1 VTQHQDEVVAQH
13 QDEVVAQH
21 QDEVV
26 AQHQDEVVAQHQ
38 DEVVTQHQDE
48 VVTQHQDEVVTQHQD
63 EVVTQHQD
71 EVVAQH
77 QDEVVAQHQDEVVT
91 QAKQVVPQIDIT
103 AGLDIKTDSGIV
115 GDNITNYSRP
125 VLSGTTIVNS
135 KISLFVAGE
144 EYTATADSEG
154 KWSIPVSNEL
164 EDGEYNYYITAT
176 APDGRTGNYSDYFI
190 IDTKDPDISFT
201 LNGEL
206 RNDITNVTMP
216 LLTGL
221 TEAKS
226 TVSIIIGDSEYYT
239 TSNSVGE
246 WSIQTTRALQEGIN
260 NYTVT
265 VIDQAG
271 NNSITQGTVTLDT
284 TILPLTGIKFSHSA
298 DDRNSNTYTPT
309 IEGWGEPGAM
319 LTISIG
325 SRSRTLTI
333 PESRKWFFAVPPG
346 FIQKGR
352 TTQYISFKET
362 DPAGNSNQ
370 KNIKFNF
377 FTDKPDV
384 SADLSPDSDT
394 GIHGDKITNNLSPT
408 LTGKISSARLSPDM
422 IGRSKISLT
431 IDGVTYSNISVD
443 KNGNW
448 SFKLPVELSPG
459 YIYHYTVNASD
470 FVGNTNSYTSFIKT
484 SPLSG
489 SLDIDSITG
498 QNSIIETSNKLP
510 TLSGTA
516 TIGSELV
523 ININNT
529 SQKVSVDSS
538 TGAWTY
544 KVTESLGDGKHTF
557 TLVEKNKNGKINTF
571 NGYFIVDTRAPEL
584 TASISGI
591 KDGKIHDP
599 NVVFIGK
606 TEPRALVTISV
617 LGGTYQTKADNKG
630 DWSYPLNNKELSVNQ
645 TINYSV
651 IASNA
656 AGNRSKAS
664 GSFYIDTINLTVGID
679 DQNSSKD
686 KDVVTNNNKPIFS
699 GVTENDSNVSL
710 KINNDM
716 YSTKADQ
723 YGHWS
728 IELQKELP
736 DDTYTYTV
744 TVNKGD
750 KMNYISDKITI
761 DTVALP
767 THINP
772 VNDFDSHIH
781 HDSYYTN
788 TNQPTLT
795 GISEPHAKIIL
806 NINNNTSETMA
817 DENGNWELKTVSLK
831 EGNTENNYSIKI
843 IDRAGNISEEVT
855 GQIIFDN
862 TPPELNNVSIHHQDS
877 DNQLVTLSGKTK
889 SNSMIVLSCDD
900 NNDYST
906 RANNEGEWMLKTYN
920 RKDESYNIKVIDQAG
935 NESEW
940 VIKTPASDTTTIVP
954 EKVEI
959 IDTHNIQNDSMNII
973 AAEIPPSEN
982 GVHSQYSADVG
993 IEHHNELSL

>member
-1 VTQHQDEVVAQH
+1 MKSVSVTNFDYENTRVAKLKVSGFDIIITDSHGEKTRIIDGLPGILTGELKLQNENGKDIDSTEIINSIDASRLGLDVSVLGSLLNGNDVIPPQEKIDEKTPHNETNEDATHKALEALSAENKELKEKLSKSHQQPKNEENIKIQVEIAEQKINEDTAAFQESNSPTLSVDNRPKKKILLLDDSGSSSSSLPPIKIYIHQDEIVA
-13 QDEVVAQH
+13 
-21 QDEVV
+21 
-26 AQHQDEVVAQHQ
+26 
-38 DEVVTQHQDE
+38 
-48 VVTQHQDEVVTQHQD
+48 QHQDEVVTQHQD

-645 TINYSV
+645 
-651 IASNA
+651 
-656 AGNRSKAS
+656 
-664 GSFYIDTINLTVGID
+664 
-679 DQNSSKD
+679 
-686 KDVVTNNNKPIFS
+686 
-699 GVTENDSNVSL
+699 
-710 KINNDM
+710 
-716 YSTKADQ
+716 
-723 YGHWS
+723 
-728 IELQKELP
+728 
-736 DDTYTYTV
+736 
-744 TVNKGD
+744 
-750 KMNYISDKITI
+750 
-761 DTVALP
+761 
-767 THINP
+767 
-772 VNDFDSHIH
+772 
-781 HDSYYTN
+781 
-788 TNQPTLT
+788 
-795 GISEPHAKIIL
+795 
-806 NINNNTSETMA
+806 
-817 DENGNWELKTVSLK
+817 
-831 EGNTENNYSIKI
+831 
-843 IDRAGNISEEVT
+843 
-855 GQIIFDN
+855 
-862 TPPELNNVSIHHQDS
+862 
-877 DNQLVTLSGKTK
+877 
-889 SNSMIVLSCDD
+889 
-900 NNDYST
+900 
-906 RANNEGEWMLKTYN
+906 
-920 RKDESYNIKVIDQAG
+920 
-935 NESEW
+935 
-940 VIKTPASDTTTIVP
+940 
-954 EKVEI
+954 
-959 IDTHNIQNDSMNII
+959 
-973 AAEIPPSEN
+973 
-982 GVHSQYSADVG
+982 
-993 IEHHNELSL
+993 

>member
-1 VTQHQDEVVAQH
+1 MKSVSVTNFDYENTRVAKLKVSGFDIIITDSHGEKTRIIDGLPGILTGELKLQNENGKDIDSTEIINSIDASRLGLDVSVLGSLLNGNDVIPPQEKIDEKTPHNETNEDATHKALEALSAENKELKEKLSKSHQQPKNEENIKIQVEIAEQKINEDTAAFQESNSPTLSVDNRPKKKILLLDDSGSSSSSLPPIKIYIHQDEIVAQHQDEVVTQHQDEVVAQH
-13 QDEVVAQH
+13 QDEVV
-21 QDEVV
+21 
-26 AQHQDEVVAQHQ
+26 
-38 DEVVTQHQDE
+38 T
-48 VVTQHQDEVVTQHQD
+48 
-63 EVVTQHQD
+63 
-71 EVVAQH
+71 QH

-686 KDVVTNNNKPIFS
+686 
-699 GVTENDSNVSL
+699 
-710 KINNDM
+710 
-716 YSTKADQ
+716 
-723 YGHWS
+723 
-728 IELQKELP
+728 
-736 DDTYTYTV
+736 
-744 TVNKGD
+744 
-750 KMNYISDKITI
+750 
-761 DTVALP
+761 
-767 THINP
+767 
-772 VNDFDSHIH
+772 
-781 HDSYYTN
+781 
-788 TNQPTLT
+788 
-795 GISEPHAKIIL
+795 
-806 NINNNTSETMA
+806 
-817 DENGNWELKTVSLK
+817 
-831 EGNTENNYSIKI
+831 
-843 IDRAGNISEEVT
+843 
-855 GQIIFDN
+855 
-862 TPPELNNVSIHHQDS
+862 
-877 DNQLVTLSGKTK
+877 
-889 SNSMIVLSCDD
+889 
-900 NNDYST
+900 
-906 RANNEGEWMLKTYN
+906 
-920 RKDESYNIKVIDQAG
+920 
-935 NESEW
+935 
-940 VIKTPASDTTTIVP
+940 
-954 EKVEI
+954 
-959 IDTHNIQNDSMNII
+959 
-973 AAEIPPSEN
+973 
-982 GVHSQYSADVG
+982 
-993 IEHHNELSL
+993 

>member
-1 VTQHQDEVVAQH
+1 MKSVSVTNFDYENTRVAKLKVSGFDIIITDSHGEKTRIIDGLPGILTGELKLQNENGKDIDSTEIINSIDASRLGLDVSVLGSLLNGNDVIPPQEKIDEKTPHNETNEDATHKALEALSAENKELKEKLSKSHQQPKNEENIKIQVEIAEQKINEDTAAFQESNSPTLSVDNRPKKKILLLDDSGSSSSSLPPIKIYIHQDEIVAQH
-13 QDEVVAQH
+13 QDEVVT
-21 QDEVV
+21 
-26 AQHQDEVVAQHQ
+26 QHQDEVVAQHQ

-48 VVTQHQDEVVTQHQD
+48 VVTQHQDEVVAQHQD
-63 EVVTQHQD
+63 EVVT
-71 EVVAQH
+71 QH

-656 AGNRSKAS
+656 AGN
-664 GSFYIDTINLTVGID
+664 
-679 DQNSSKD
+679 
-686 KDVVTNNNKPIFS
+686 
-699 GVTENDSNVSL
+699 
-710 KINNDM
+710 
-716 YSTKADQ
+716 
-723 YGHWS
+723 
-728 IELQKELP
+728 
-736 DDTYTYTV
+736 
-744 TVNKGD
+744 
-750 KMNYISDKITI
+750 
-761 DTVALP
+761 
-767 THINP
+767 
-772 VNDFDSHIH
+772 
-781 HDSYYTN
+781 
-788 TNQPTLT
+788 
-795 GISEPHAKIIL
+795 
-806 NINNNTSETMA
+806 
-817 DENGNWELKTVSLK
+817 
-831 EGNTENNYSIKI
+831 
-843 IDRAGNISEEVT
+843 
-855 GQIIFDN
+855 
-862 TPPELNNVSIHHQDS
+862 
-877 DNQLVTLSGKTK
+877 
-889 SNSMIVLSCDD
+889 
-900 NNDYST
+900 
-906 RANNEGEWMLKTYN
+906 
-920 RKDESYNIKVIDQAG
+920 
-935 NESEW
+935 
-940 VIKTPASDTTTIVP
+940 
-954 EKVEI
+954 
-959 IDTHNIQNDSMNII
+959 
-973 AAEIPPSEN
+973 
-982 GVHSQYSADVG
+982 
-993 IEHHNELSL
+993 

>member
-1 VTQHQDEVVAQH
+1 MKSVSVTNFDYENTRVAKLKVSGFDIIITDSHGEKTRIIDGLPGILTGELKLQNENGKDIDSTEIINSIDASRLGLDVSVLGSLLNGNDVIPPQEKIDEKTPHNETNEDATHKALEALSAENKELKEKLSKSHQQPKNEENIKIQVEIAEQKINEDTAAFQESNSPTLSVDNRPKKKILLLDDSGSSSSSLPPIKIYIHQDEI
-13 QDEVVAQH
+13 VAQH

-699 GVTENDSNVSL
+699 GVTENDSNV
-710 KINNDM
+710 
-716 YSTKADQ
+716 
-723 YGHWS
+723 
-728 IELQKELP
+728 
-736 DDTYTYTV
+736 
-744 TVNKGD
+744 
-750 KMNYISDKITI
+750 
-761 DTVALP
+761 
-767 THINP
+767 
-772 VNDFDSHIH
+772 
-781 HDSYYTN
+781 
-788 TNQPTLT
+788 
-795 GISEPHAKIIL
+795 
-806 NINNNTSETMA
+806 
-817 DENGNWELKTVSLK
+817 
-831 EGNTENNYSIKI
+831 
-843 IDRAGNISEEVT
+843 
-855 GQIIFDN
+855 
-862 TPPELNNVSIHHQDS
+862 
-877 DNQLVTLSGKTK
+877 
-889 SNSMIVLSCDD
+889 
-900 NNDYST
+900 
-906 RANNEGEWMLKTYN
+906 
-920 RKDESYNIKVIDQAG
+920 
-935 NESEW
+935 
-940 VIKTPASDTTTIVP
+940 
-954 EKVEI
+954 
-959 IDTHNIQNDSMNII
+959 
-973 AAEIPPSEN
+973 
-982 GVHSQYSADVG
+982 
-993 IEHHNELSL
+993 

>member
-1 VTQHQDEVVAQH
+1 MKSVSVTNFDYENTRVAKLKVSGFDIIITDSHGEKTRIIDGLPGILTGELKLQNENGKDIDSTEIINSIDASRLGLDVSVLGSLLNGNDVIPPQEKIDEKTPHNETNEDATHKALEALSAENKELKEKLSKSHQQPKNEENIKIQVEIAEQKINEDTAAFQESNSPTLSVDNRPKKKILLLDDSGSSSSSLPPIKIYIHQDEIVA
-13 QDEVVAQH
+13 
-21 QDEVV
+21 
-26 AQHQDEVVAQHQ
+26 
-38 DEVVTQHQDE
+38 
-48 VVTQHQDEVVTQHQD
+48 QHQD

-728 IELQKELP
+728 IELQKEL
-736 DDTYTYTV
+736 
-744 TVNKGD
+744 
-750 KMNYISDKITI
+750 
-761 DTVALP
+761 
-767 THINP
+767 
-772 VNDFDSHIH
+772 
-781 HDSYYTN
+781 
-788 TNQPTLT
+788 
-795 GISEPHAKIIL
+795 
-806 NINNNTSETMA
+806 
-817 DENGNWELKTVSLK
+817 
-831 EGNTENNYSIKI
+831 
-843 IDRAGNISEEVT
+843 
-855 GQIIFDN
+855 
-862 TPPELNNVSIHHQDS
+862 
-877 DNQLVTLSGKTK
+877 
-889 SNSMIVLSCDD
+889 
-900 NNDYST
+900 
-906 RANNEGEWMLKTYN
+906 
-920 RKDESYNIKVIDQAG
+920 
-935 NESEW
+935 
-940 VIKTPASDTTTIVP
+940 
-954 EKVEI
+954 
-959 IDTHNIQNDSMNII
+959 
-973 AAEIPPSEN
+973 
-982 GVHSQYSADVG
+982 
-993 IEHHNELSL
+993 

>member
-1 VTQHQDEVVAQH
+1 MKSVSVTNFDYENTRVAKLKVSGFDIIITDSHGEKTRIIDGLPGILTGELKLQNENGKDIDSTEIINSIDASRLGLDVSVLGSLLNGNDVIPPQEKIDEKTPHNETNEDATHKALEALSAENKELKEKLSKSHQQPKNEENIKIQVEIAEQKINEDTAAFQESNSPTLSVDNRPKKKILLLDDSGSSSSSLPPIKIYIHQDEI
-13 QDEVVAQH
+13 
-21 QDEVV
+21 
-26 AQHQDEVVAQHQ
+26 
-38 DEVVTQHQDE
+38 
-48 VVTQHQDEVVTQHQD
+48 
-63 EVVTQHQD
+63 
-71 EVVAQH
+71 VAQH

-664 GSFYIDTINLTVGID
+664 GSFYI
-679 DQNSSKD
+679 
-686 KDVVTNNNKPIFS
+686 
-699 GVTENDSNVSL
+699 
-710 KINNDM
+710 
-716 YSTKADQ
+716 
-723 YGHWS
+723 
-728 IELQKELP
+728 
-736 DDTYTYTV
+736 
-744 TVNKGD
+744 
-750 KMNYISDKITI
+750 
-761 DTVALP
+761 
-767 THINP
+767 
-772 VNDFDSHIH
+772 
-781 HDSYYTN
+781 
-788 TNQPTLT
+788 
-795 GISEPHAKIIL
+795 
-806 NINNNTSETMA
+806 
-817 DENGNWELKTVSLK
+817 
-831 EGNTENNYSIKI
+831 
-843 IDRAGNISEEVT
+843 
-855 GQIIFDN
+855 
-862 TPPELNNVSIHHQDS
+862 
-877 DNQLVTLSGKTK
+877 
-889 SNSMIVLSCDD
+889 
-900 NNDYST
+900 
-906 RANNEGEWMLKTYN
+906 
-920 RKDESYNIKVIDQAG
+920 
-935 NESEW
+935 
-940 VIKTPASDTTTIVP
+940 
-954 EKVEI
+954 
-959 IDTHNIQNDSMNII
+959 
-973 AAEIPPSEN
+973 
-982 GVHSQYSADVG
+982 
-993 IEHHNELSL
+993 

>member
-1 VTQHQDEVVAQH
+1 MKSVSVTNFDYENTRVAKLKVSGFDIIITDSHGEKTRIIDGLPGILTGELKLQNENGKDIDSTEIINSIDASRLGLDVSVLGSLLNGNDVIPPQEKIDEKTPHNETNEDATHKALEALSAENKELKEKLSKSHQQPKNEENIKIQVEIAEQKINEDTAAFQESNSPTLSVDNRPKKKILLLDDSGSSSSSLPPIKIYIHQDEIVA
-13 QDEVVAQH
+13 
-21 QDEVV
+21 
-26 AQHQDEVVAQHQ
+26 
-38 DEVVTQHQDE
+38 
-48 VVTQHQDEVVTQHQD
+48 QHQDEVVTQHQD

-645 TINYSV
+645 TIN
-651 IASNA
+651 
-656 AGNRSKAS
+656 
-664 GSFYIDTINLTVGID
+664 
-679 DQNSSKD
+679 
-686 KDVVTNNNKPIFS
+686 
-699 GVTENDSNVSL
+699 
-710 KINNDM
+710 
-716 YSTKADQ
+716 
-723 YGHWS
+723 
-728 IELQKELP
+728 
-736 DDTYTYTV
+736 
-744 TVNKGD
+744 
-750 KMNYISDKITI
+750 
-761 DTVALP
+761 
-767 THINP
+767 
-772 VNDFDSHIH
+772 
-781 HDSYYTN
+781 
-788 TNQPTLT
+788 
-795 GISEPHAKIIL
+795 
-806 NINNNTSETMA
+806 
-817 DENGNWELKTVSLK
+817 
-831 EGNTENNYSIKI
+831 
-843 IDRAGNISEEVT
+843 
-855 GQIIFDN
+855 
-862 TPPELNNVSIHHQDS
+862 
-877 DNQLVTLSGKTK
+877 
-889 SNSMIVLSCDD
+889 
-900 NNDYST
+900 
-906 RANNEGEWMLKTYN
+906 
-920 RKDESYNIKVIDQAG
+920 
-935 NESEW
+935 
-940 VIKTPASDTTTIVP
+940 
-954 EKVEI
+954 
-959 IDTHNIQNDSMNII
+959 
-973 AAEIPPSEN
+973 
-982 GVHSQYSADVG
+982 
-993 IEHHNELSL
+993 

>member
-1 VTQHQDEVVAQH
+1 MKSVSVTNFDYENTRVAKLKVSGFDIIITDSHGEKTRIIDGLPGILTGELKLQNENGKDIDSTEIINSIDASRLGLDVSVLGSLLNGNDVIPPQEKIDEKTPHNETNEDATHKALEALSAENKELKEKLSKSHQQPKNEENIKIQVEIAEQKINEDTAAFQESNSPTLSVDNRPKKKILLLDDSGSSSSSLPPIKIYIHQDEIVAQHQDEVVTQHQDEVVAQH
-13 QDEVVAQH
+13 QDEVVA
-21 QDEVV
+21 
-26 AQHQDEVVAQHQ
+26 
-38 DEVVTQHQDE
+38 
-48 VVTQHQDEVVTQHQD
+48 QHQD

-710 KINNDM
+710 K
-716 YSTKADQ
+716 
-723 YGHWS
+723 
-728 IELQKELP
+728 
-736 DDTYTYTV
+736 
-744 TVNKGD
+744 
-750 KMNYISDKITI
+750 
-761 DTVALP
+761 
-767 THINP
+767 
-772 VNDFDSHIH
+772 
-781 HDSYYTN
+781 
-788 TNQPTLT
+788 
-795 GISEPHAKIIL
+795 
-806 NINNNTSETMA
+806 
-817 DENGNWELKTVSLK
+817 
-831 EGNTENNYSIKI
+831 
-843 IDRAGNISEEVT
+843 
-855 GQIIFDN
+855 
-862 TPPELNNVSIHHQDS
+862 
-877 DNQLVTLSGKTK
+877 
-889 SNSMIVLSCDD
+889 
-900 NNDYST
+900 
-906 RANNEGEWMLKTYN
+906 
-920 RKDESYNIKVIDQAG
+920 
-935 NESEW
+935 
-940 VIKTPASDTTTIVP
+940 
-954 EKVEI
+954 
-959 IDTHNIQNDSMNII
+959 
-973 AAEIPPSEN
+973 
-982 GVHSQYSADVG
+982 
-993 IEHHNELSL
+993 

>member
-1 VTQHQDEVVAQH
+1 MKSVSVTNFDYENTRVAKLKVSGFDIIITDSHGEKTRIIDGLPGILTGELKLQNENGKDIDSTEIINSIDASRLGLDVSVLGSLLNGNDVIPPQEKIDEKTPHNETNEDATHKALEALSAENKELKEKLSKSHQQPKNEENIKIQVEIAEQKINEDTAAFQESNSPTLSVDNRPKKKILLLDDSGSSSSSLPPIKIYIHQDEIVA
-13 QDEVVAQH
+13 
-21 QDEVV
+21 
-26 AQHQDEVVAQHQ
+26 
-38 DEVVTQHQDE
+38 
-48 VVTQHQDEVVTQHQD
+48 QHQDEVVTQHQD

-394 GIHGDKITNNLSPT
+394 
-408 LTGKISSARLSPDM
+408 
-422 IGRSKISLT
+422 
-431 IDGVTYSNISVD
+431 
-443 KNGNW
+443 
-448 SFKLPVELSPG
+448 
-459 YIYHYTVNASD
+459 
-470 FVGNTNSYTSFIKT
+470 
-484 SPLSG
+484 
-489 SLDIDSITG
+489 
-498 QNSIIETSNKLP
+498 
-510 TLSGTA
+510 
-516 TIGSELV
+516 
-523 ININNT
+523 
-529 SQKVSVDSS
+529 
-538 TGAWTY
+538 
-544 KVTESLGDGKHTF
+544 
-557 TLVEKNKNGKINTF
+557 
-571 NGYFIVDTRAPEL
+571 
-584 TASISGI
+584 
-591 KDGKIHDP
+591 
-599 NVVFIGK
+599 
-606 TEPRALVTISV
+606 
-617 LGGTYQTKADNKG
+617 
-630 DWSYPLNNKELSVNQ
+630 
-645 TINYSV
+645 
-651 IASNA
+651 
-656 AGNRSKAS
+656 
-664 GSFYIDTINLTVGID
+664 
-679 DQNSSKD
+679 
-686 KDVVTNNNKPIFS
+686 
-699 GVTENDSNVSL
+699 
-710 KINNDM
+710 
-716 YSTKADQ
+716 
-723 YGHWS
+723 
-728 IELQKELP
+728 
-736 DDTYTYTV
+736 
-744 TVNKGD
+744 
-750 KMNYISDKITI
+750 
-761 DTVALP
+761 
-767 THINP
+767 
-772 VNDFDSHIH
+772 
-781 HDSYYTN
+781 
-788 TNQPTLT
+788 
-795 GISEPHAKIIL
+795 
-806 NINNNTSETMA
+806 
-817 DENGNWELKTVSLK
+817 
-831 EGNTENNYSIKI
+831 
-843 IDRAGNISEEVT
+843 
-855 GQIIFDN
+855 
-862 TPPELNNVSIHHQDS
+862 
-877 DNQLVTLSGKTK
+877 
-889 SNSMIVLSCDD
+889 
-900 NNDYST
+900 
-906 RANNEGEWMLKTYN
+906 
-920 RKDESYNIKVIDQAG
+920 
-935 NESEW
+935 
-940 VIKTPASDTTTIVP
+940 
-954 EKVEI
+954 
-959 IDTHNIQNDSMNII
+959 
-973 AAEIPPSEN
+973 
-982 GVHSQYSADVG
+982 
-993 IEHHNELSL
+993 

>member
-1 VTQHQDEVVAQH
+1 MKSVSVTNFDYENTRVAKLKVSGFDIIITDSHGEKTRIIDGLPGILTGELKLQNENGKDIDSTEIINSIDASRLGLDVSVLGSLLNGNDVIPPQEKIDEKTPHNETNEDATHKALEALSAENKELKEKLSKSHQQPKNEENIKIQVEIAEQKINEDTAAFQESNSPTLSVDNRPKKKILLLDDSGSSSSSLPPIKIYIHQDEI
-13 QDEVVAQH
+13 
-21 QDEVV
+21 
-26 AQHQDEVVAQHQ
+26 VAQHQ
-38 DEVVTQHQDE
+38 DEVVT
-48 VVTQHQDEVVTQHQD
+48 
-63 EVVTQHQD
+63 
-71 EVVAQH
+71 QH

-408 LTGKISSARLSPDM
+408 LTGKISSARLS
-422 IGRSKISLT
+422 
-431 IDGVTYSNISVD
+431 
-443 KNGNW
+443 
-448 SFKLPVELSPG
+448 
-459 YIYHYTVNASD
+459 
-470 FVGNTNSYTSFIKT
+470 
-484 SPLSG
+484 
-489 SLDIDSITG
+489 
-498 QNSIIETSNKLP
+498 
-510 TLSGTA
+510 
-516 TIGSELV
+516 
-523 ININNT
+523 
-529 SQKVSVDSS
+529 
-538 TGAWTY
+538 
-544 KVTESLGDGKHTF
+544 
-557 TLVEKNKNGKINTF
+557 
-571 NGYFIVDTRAPEL
+571 
-584 TASISGI
+584 
-591 KDGKIHDP
+591 
-599 NVVFIGK
+599 
-606 TEPRALVTISV
+606 
-617 LGGTYQTKADNKG
+617 
-630 DWSYPLNNKELSVNQ
+630 
-645 TINYSV
+645 
-651 IASNA
+651 
-656 AGNRSKAS
+656 
-664 GSFYIDTINLTVGID
+664 
-679 DQNSSKD
+679 
-686 KDVVTNNNKPIFS
+686 
-699 GVTENDSNVSL
+699 
-710 KINNDM
+710 
-716 YSTKADQ
+716 
-723 YGHWS
+723 
-728 IELQKELP
+728 
-736 DDTYTYTV
+736 
-744 TVNKGD
+744 
-750 KMNYISDKITI
+750 
-761 DTVALP
+761 
-767 THINP
+767 
-772 VNDFDSHIH
+772 
-781 HDSYYTN
+781 
-788 TNQPTLT
+788 
-795 GISEPHAKIIL
+795 
-806 NINNNTSETMA
+806 
-817 DENGNWELKTVSLK
+817 
-831 EGNTENNYSIKI
+831 
-843 IDRAGNISEEVT
+843 
-855 GQIIFDN
+855 
-862 TPPELNNVSIHHQDS
+862 
-877 DNQLVTLSGKTK
+877 
-889 SNSMIVLSCDD
+889 
-900 NNDYST
+900 
-906 RANNEGEWMLKTYN
+906 
-920 RKDESYNIKVIDQAG
+920 
-935 NESEW
+935 
-940 VIKTPASDTTTIVP
+940 
-954 EKVEI
+954 
-959 IDTHNIQNDSMNII
+959 
-973 AAEIPPSEN
+973 
-982 GVHSQYSADVG
+982 
-993 IEHHNELSL
+993 

>member
-1 VTQHQDEVVAQH
+1 MKSVSVTNFDYENTRVAKLKVSGFDIIITDSHGEKTRIIDGLPGILTGELKLQNENGKDIDSTEIINSIDASRLGLDVSVLGSLLNGNDVIPPQEKIDEKTPHNETNEDATHKALEALSAENKELKEKLSKSHQQPKNEENIKIQVEIAEQKINEDTAAFQESNSPTLSVDNRPKKKILLLDDSGSSSSSLPPIKIYIHQDEIVA
-13 QDEVVAQH
+13 
-21 QDEVV
+21 
-26 AQHQDEVVAQHQ
+26 
-38 DEVVTQHQDE
+38 
-48 VVTQHQDEVVTQHQD
+48 
-63 EVVTQHQD
+63 QHQD

-679 DQNSSKD
+679 DQNSS
-686 KDVVTNNNKPIFS
+686 
-699 GVTENDSNVSL
+699 
-710 KINNDM
+710 
-716 YSTKADQ
+716 
-723 YGHWS
+723 
-728 IELQKELP
+728 
-736 DDTYTYTV
+736 
-744 TVNKGD
+744 
-750 KMNYISDKITI
+750 
-761 DTVALP
+761 
-767 THINP
+767 
-772 VNDFDSHIH
+772 
-781 HDSYYTN
+781 
-788 TNQPTLT
+788 
-795 GISEPHAKIIL
+795 
-806 NINNNTSETMA
+806 
-817 DENGNWELKTVSLK
+817 
-831 EGNTENNYSIKI
+831 
-843 IDRAGNISEEVT
+843 
-855 GQIIFDN
+855 
-862 TPPELNNVSIHHQDS
+862 
-877 DNQLVTLSGKTK
+877 
-889 SNSMIVLSCDD
+889 
-900 NNDYST
+900 
-906 RANNEGEWMLKTYN
+906 
-920 RKDESYNIKVIDQAG
+920 
-935 NESEW
+935 
-940 VIKTPASDTTTIVP
+940 
-954 EKVEI
+954 
-959 IDTHNIQNDSMNII
+959 
-973 AAEIPPSEN
+973 
-982 GVHSQYSADVG
+982 
-993 IEHHNELSL
+993 

>member
-1 VTQHQDEVVAQH
+1 MKSVSVTNFDYENTRVAKLKVSGFDIIITDSHGEKTRIIDGLPGILTGELKLQNENGKDIDSTEIINSIDASRLGLDVSVLGSLLNGNDVIPPQEKIDEKTPHNETNEDATHKALEALSAENKELKEKLSKSHQQPKNEENIKIQVEIAEQKINEDTAAFQESNSPTLSVDNRPKKKILLLDDSGSSSSSLPPIKIYIHQDEIVAQHQDEVVTQHQDEVVAQH

-26 AQHQDEVVAQHQ
+26 AQHQDEVVA
-38 DEVVTQHQDE
+38 
-48 VVTQHQDEVVTQHQD
+48 
-63 EVVTQHQD
+63 
-71 EVVAQH
+71 
-77 QDEVVAQHQDEVVT
+77 

-630 DWSYPLNNKELSVNQ
+630 DWSY
-645 TINYSV
+645 
-651 IASNA
+651 
-656 AGNRSKAS
+656 
-664 GSFYIDTINLTVGID
+664 
-679 DQNSSKD
+679 
-686 KDVVTNNNKPIFS
+686 
-699 GVTENDSNVSL
+699 
-710 KINNDM
+710 
-716 YSTKADQ
+716 
-723 YGHWS
+723 
-728 IELQKELP
+728 
-736 DDTYTYTV
+736 
-744 TVNKGD
+744 
-750 KMNYISDKITI
+750 
-761 DTVALP
+761 
-767 THINP
+767 
-772 VNDFDSHIH
+772 
-781 HDSYYTN
+781 
-788 TNQPTLT
+788 
-795 GISEPHAKIIL
+795 
-806 NINNNTSETMA
+806 
-817 DENGNWELKTVSLK
+817 
-831 EGNTENNYSIKI
+831 
-843 IDRAGNISEEVT
+843 
-855 GQIIFDN
+855 
-862 TPPELNNVSIHHQDS
+862 
-877 DNQLVTLSGKTK
+877 
-889 SNSMIVLSCDD
+889 
-900 NNDYST
+900 
-906 RANNEGEWMLKTYN
+906 
-920 RKDESYNIKVIDQAG
+920 
-935 NESEW
+935 
-940 VIKTPASDTTTIVP
+940 
-954 EKVEI
+954 
-959 IDTHNIQNDSMNII
+959 
-973 AAEIPPSEN
+973 
-982 GVHSQYSADVG
+982 
-993 IEHHNELSL
+993 

>member
-1 VTQHQDEVVAQH
+1 MKSVSVTNFDYENTRVAKLKVSGFDIIITDSHGEKTRIIDGLPGILTGELKLQNENGKDIDSTEIINSIDASRLGLDVSVLGSLLNGNDVIPPQEKIDEKTPHNETNEDATHKALEALSAENKELKEKLSKSHQQPKNEENIKIQVEIAEQKINEDTAAFQESNSPTLSVDNRPKKKILLLDDSGSSSSSLPPIKIYIHQDEIVA
-13 QDEVVAQH
+13 
-21 QDEVV
+21 
-26 AQHQDEVVAQHQ
+26 
-38 DEVVTQHQDE
+38 
-48 VVTQHQDEVVTQHQD
+48 QHQDEVVTQHQD

-516 TIGSELV
+516 T
-523 ININNT
+523 
-529 SQKVSVDSS
+529 
-538 TGAWTY
+538 
-544 KVTESLGDGKHTF
+544 
-557 TLVEKNKNGKINTF
+557 
-571 NGYFIVDTRAPEL
+571 
-584 TASISGI
+584 
-591 KDGKIHDP
+591 
-599 NVVFIGK
+599 
-606 TEPRALVTISV
+606 
-617 LGGTYQTKADNKG
+617 
-630 DWSYPLNNKELSVNQ
+630 
-645 TINYSV
+645 
-651 IASNA
+651 
-656 AGNRSKAS
+656 
-664 GSFYIDTINLTVGID
+664 
-679 DQNSSKD
+679 
-686 KDVVTNNNKPIFS
+686 
-699 GVTENDSNVSL
+699 
-710 KINNDM
+710 
-716 YSTKADQ
+716 
-723 YGHWS
+723 
-728 IELQKELP
+728 
-736 DDTYTYTV
+736 
-744 TVNKGD
+744 
-750 KMNYISDKITI
+750 
-761 DTVALP
+761 
-767 THINP
+767 
-772 VNDFDSHIH
+772 
-781 HDSYYTN
+781 
-788 TNQPTLT
+788 
-795 GISEPHAKIIL
+795 
-806 NINNNTSETMA
+806 
-817 DENGNWELKTVSLK
+817 
-831 EGNTENNYSIKI
+831 
-843 IDRAGNISEEVT
+843 
-855 GQIIFDN
+855 
-862 TPPELNNVSIHHQDS
+862 
-877 DNQLVTLSGKTK
+877 
-889 SNSMIVLSCDD
+889 
-900 NNDYST
+900 
-906 RANNEGEWMLKTYN
+906 
-920 RKDESYNIKVIDQAG
+920 
-935 NESEW
+935 
-940 VIKTPASDTTTIVP
+940 
-954 EKVEI
+954 
-959 IDTHNIQNDSMNII
+959 
-973 AAEIPPSEN
+973 
-982 GVHSQYSADVG
+982 
-993 IEHHNELSL
+993 

>member
-1 VTQHQDEVVAQH
+1 MKSVSVTNFDYENTRVAKLKVSGFDIIITDSHGEKTRIIDGLPGILTGELKLQNENGKDIDSTEIINSIDASRLGLDVSVLGSLLNGNDVIPPQEKIDEKTPHNETNEDATHKALEALSAENKELKEKLSKSHQQPKNEENIKIQVEIAEQKINEDTAAFQESNSPTLSVDNRPKKKILLLDDSGSSSSSLPPIKIYIHQDEIVAQHQDEVVTQHQDEVVAQH

-630 DWSYPLNNKELSVNQ
+630 DWSYPLNNKELSV
-645 TINYSV
+645 
-651 IASNA
+651 
-656 AGNRSKAS
+656 
-664 GSFYIDTINLTVGID
+664 
-679 DQNSSKD
+679 
-686 KDVVTNNNKPIFS
+686 
-699 GVTENDSNVSL
+699 
-710 KINNDM
+710 
-716 YSTKADQ
+716 
-723 YGHWS
+723 
-728 IELQKELP
+728 
-736 DDTYTYTV
+736 
-744 TVNKGD
+744 
-750 KMNYISDKITI
+750 
-761 DTVALP
+761 
-767 THINP
+767 
-772 VNDFDSHIH
+772 
-781 HDSYYTN
+781 
-788 TNQPTLT
+788 
-795 GISEPHAKIIL
+795 
-806 NINNNTSETMA
+806 
-817 DENGNWELKTVSLK
+817 
-831 EGNTENNYSIKI
+831 
-843 IDRAGNISEEVT
+843 
-855 GQIIFDN
+855 
-862 TPPELNNVSIHHQDS
+862 
-877 DNQLVTLSGKTK
+877 
-889 SNSMIVLSCDD
+889 
-900 NNDYST
+900 
-906 RANNEGEWMLKTYN
+906 
-920 RKDESYNIKVIDQAG
+920 
-935 NESEW
+935 
-940 VIKTPASDTTTIVP
+940 
-954 EKVEI
+954 
-959 IDTHNIQNDSMNII
+959 
-973 AAEIPPSEN
+973 
-982 GVHSQYSADVG
+982 
-993 IEHHNELSL
+993 

>member
-1 VTQHQDEVVAQH
+1 MKSVSVTNFDYENTRVAKLKVSGFDIIITDSHGEKTRIIDGLPGILTGELKLQNENGKDIDSTEIINSIDASRLGLDVSVLGSLLNGNDVIPPQEKIDEKTPHNETNEDATHKALEALSAENKELKEKLSKSHQQPKNEENIKIQVEIAEQKINEDTAAFQESNSPTLSVDNRPKKKILLLDDSGSSSSSLPPIKIYIHQDEIVAQHQDEVVTQH

-599 NVVFIGK
+599 NVV
-606 TEPRALVTISV
+606 
-617 LGGTYQTKADNKG
+617 
-630 DWSYPLNNKELSVNQ
+630 
-645 TINYSV
+645 
-651 IASNA
+651 
-656 AGNRSKAS
+656 
-664 GSFYIDTINLTVGID
+664 
-679 DQNSSKD
+679 
-686 KDVVTNNNKPIFS
+686 
-699 GVTENDSNVSL
+699 
-710 KINNDM
+710 
-716 YSTKADQ
+716 
-723 YGHWS
+723 
-728 IELQKELP
+728 
-736 DDTYTYTV
+736 
-744 TVNKGD
+744 
-750 KMNYISDKITI
+750 
-761 DTVALP
+761 
-767 THINP
+767 
-772 VNDFDSHIH
+772 
-781 HDSYYTN
+781 
-788 TNQPTLT
+788 
-795 GISEPHAKIIL
+795 
-806 NINNNTSETMA
+806 
-817 DENGNWELKTVSLK
+817 
-831 EGNTENNYSIKI
+831 
-843 IDRAGNISEEVT
+843 
-855 GQIIFDN
+855 
-862 TPPELNNVSIHHQDS
+862 
-877 DNQLVTLSGKTK
+877 
-889 SNSMIVLSCDD
+889 
-900 NNDYST
+900 
-906 RANNEGEWMLKTYN
+906 
-920 RKDESYNIKVIDQAG
+920 
-935 NESEW
+935 
-940 VIKTPASDTTTIVP
+940 
-954 EKVEI
+954 
-959 IDTHNIQNDSMNII
+959 
-973 AAEIPPSEN
+973 
-982 GVHSQYSADVG
+982 
-993 IEHHNELSL
+993 

>member
-1 VTQHQDEVVAQH
+1 MKSVSVTNFDYENTRVAKLKVSGFDIIITDSHGEKTRIIDGLPGILTGELKLQNENGKDIDSTEIINSIDASRLGLDVSVLGSLLNGNDVIPPQEKIDEKTPHNETNEDATHKALEALSAENKELKEKLSKSHQQPKNEENIKIQVEIAEQKINEDTAAFQESNSPTLSVDNRPKKKILLLDDSGSSSSSLPPIKIYIHQDEI
-13 QDEVVAQH
+13 
-21 QDEVV
+21 
-26 AQHQDEVVAQHQ
+26 VAQHQ

-48 VVTQHQDEVVTQHQD
+48 VVAQHQD

-716 YSTKADQ
+716 YSTKA
-723 YGHWS
+723 
-728 IELQKELP
+728 
-736 DDTYTYTV
+736 
-744 TVNKGD
+744 
-750 KMNYISDKITI
+750 
-761 DTVALP
+761 
-767 THINP
+767 
-772 VNDFDSHIH
+772 
-781 HDSYYTN
+781 
-788 TNQPTLT
+788 
-795 GISEPHAKIIL
+795 
-806 NINNNTSETMA
+806 
-817 DENGNWELKTVSLK
+817 
-831 EGNTENNYSIKI
+831 
-843 IDRAGNISEEVT
+843 
-855 GQIIFDN
+855 
-862 TPPELNNVSIHHQDS
+862 
-877 DNQLVTLSGKTK
+877 
-889 SNSMIVLSCDD
+889 
-900 NNDYST
+900 
-906 RANNEGEWMLKTYN
+906 
-920 RKDESYNIKVIDQAG
+920 
-935 NESEW
+935 
-940 VIKTPASDTTTIVP
+940 
-954 EKVEI
+954 
-959 IDTHNIQNDSMNII
+959 
-973 AAEIPPSEN
+973 
-982 GVHSQYSADVG
+982 
-993 IEHHNELSL
+993 

>member
-1 VTQHQDEVVAQH
+1 MKSVSVTNFDYENTRVAKLKVSGFDIIITDSHGEKTRIIDGLPGILTGELKLQNENGKDIDSTEIINSIDASRLGLDVSVLGSLLNGNDVIPPQEKIDEKTPHNETNEDATHKALEALSAENKELKEKLSKSHQQPKNEENIKIQVEIAEQKINEDTAAFQESNSPTLSVDNRPKKKILLLDDSGSSSSSLPPIKIYIHQDEIVA
-13 QDEVVAQH
+13 
-21 QDEVV
+21 
-26 AQHQDEVVAQHQ
+26 
-38 DEVVTQHQDE
+38 
-48 VVTQHQDEVVTQHQD
+48 QHQDEVVTQHQD

-489 SLDIDSITG
+489 
-498 QNSIIETSNKLP
+498 
-510 TLSGTA
+510 
-516 TIGSELV
+516 
-523 ININNT
+523 
-529 SQKVSVDSS
+529 
-538 TGAWTY
+538 
-544 KVTESLGDGKHTF
+544 
-557 TLVEKNKNGKINTF
+557 
-571 NGYFIVDTRAPEL
+571 
-584 TASISGI
+584 
-591 KDGKIHDP
+591 
-599 NVVFIGK
+599 
-606 TEPRALVTISV
+606 
-617 LGGTYQTKADNKG
+617 
-630 DWSYPLNNKELSVNQ
+630 
-645 TINYSV
+645 
-651 IASNA
+651 
-656 AGNRSKAS
+656 
-664 GSFYIDTINLTVGID
+664 
-679 DQNSSKD
+679 
-686 KDVVTNNNKPIFS
+686 
-699 GVTENDSNVSL
+699 
-710 KINNDM
+710 
-716 YSTKADQ
+716 
-723 YGHWS
+723 
-728 IELQKELP
+728 
-736 DDTYTYTV
+736 
-744 TVNKGD
+744 
-750 KMNYISDKITI
+750 
-761 DTVALP
+761 
-767 THINP
+767 
-772 VNDFDSHIH
+772 
-781 HDSYYTN
+781 
-788 TNQPTLT
+788 
-795 GISEPHAKIIL
+795 
-806 NINNNTSETMA
+806 
-817 DENGNWELKTVSLK
+817 
-831 EGNTENNYSIKI
+831 
-843 IDRAGNISEEVT
+843 
-855 GQIIFDN
+855 
-862 TPPELNNVSIHHQDS
+862 
-877 DNQLVTLSGKTK
+877 
-889 SNSMIVLSCDD
+889 
-900 NNDYST
+900 
-906 RANNEGEWMLKTYN
+906 
-920 RKDESYNIKVIDQAG
+920 
-935 NESEW
+935 
-940 VIKTPASDTTTIVP
+940 
-954 EKVEI
+954 
-959 IDTHNIQNDSMNII
+959 
-973 AAEIPPSEN
+973 
-982 GVHSQYSADVG
+982 
-993 IEHHNELSL
+993 

>member
-1 VTQHQDEVVAQH
+1 MKSVSVTNFDYENTRVAKLKVSGFDIIITDSHGEKTRIIDGFPGILTGELKLQNENGKDIDSTEIINSIDASRLGLDVSVLGSLLNGNDVIPPQEKIDEKTPHNETNEDATHKALEALSAENKELKEKLSKSHQQPKNEENIKIQVEIAEQKINEDTAAFQESNSPTLSVDNRPKKKILLLDDSGSSSSSLPPIKIYIHQDEIVAQHQDEVVTQHQDEVVAQH

-664 GSFYIDTINLTVGID
+664 GS
-679 DQNSSKD
+679 
-686 KDVVTNNNKPIFS
+686 
-699 GVTENDSNVSL
+699 
-710 KINNDM
+710 
-716 YSTKADQ
+716 
-723 YGHWS
+723 
-728 IELQKELP
+728 
-736 DDTYTYTV
+736 
-744 TVNKGD
+744 
-750 KMNYISDKITI
+750 
-761 DTVALP
+761 
-767 THINP
+767 
-772 VNDFDSHIH
+772 
-781 HDSYYTN
+781 
-788 TNQPTLT
+788 
-795 GISEPHAKIIL
+795 
-806 NINNNTSETMA
+806 
-817 DENGNWELKTVSLK
+817 
-831 EGNTENNYSIKI
+831 
-843 IDRAGNISEEVT
+843 
-855 GQIIFDN
+855 
-862 TPPELNNVSIHHQDS
+862 
-877 DNQLVTLSGKTK
+877 
-889 SNSMIVLSCDD
+889 
-900 NNDYST
+900 
-906 RANNEGEWMLKTYN
+906 
-920 RKDESYNIKVIDQAG
+920 
-935 NESEW
+935 
-940 VIKTPASDTTTIVP
+940 
-954 EKVEI
+954 
-959 IDTHNIQNDSMNII
+959 
-973 AAEIPPSEN
+973 
-982 GVHSQYSADVG
+982 
-993 IEHHNELSL
+993 

>member
-1 VTQHQDEVVAQH
+1 MKSVSVTNFDYENTRVAKLKVSGFDIIITDSHGEKTRIIDGLPGILTGELKLQNENGKDIDSTEIINSIDASRLGLDVSVLGSLLNGNDVIPPQEKIDEKTPHNETNEDATHKALEALSAENKELKEKLSKSHQQPKNEENIKIQVEIAEQKINEDTAAFQESNSPTLSVDNRPKKKILLLDDSGSSSSSLPPIKIYIHQDEIVAQHQDEVVTQHQDEVVAQH

-630 DWSYPLNNKELSVNQ
+630 DWSYPLNN
-645 TINYSV
+645 
-651 IASNA
+651 
-656 AGNRSKAS
+656 
-664 GSFYIDTINLTVGID
+664 
-679 DQNSSKD
+679 
-686 KDVVTNNNKPIFS
+686 
-699 GVTENDSNVSL
+699 
-710 KINNDM
+710 
-716 YSTKADQ
+716 
-723 YGHWS
+723 
-728 IELQKELP
+728 
-736 DDTYTYTV
+736 
-744 TVNKGD
+744 
-750 KMNYISDKITI
+750 
-761 DTVALP
+761 
-767 THINP
+767 
-772 VNDFDSHIH
+772 
-781 HDSYYTN
+781 
-788 TNQPTLT
+788 
-795 GISEPHAKIIL
+795 
-806 NINNNTSETMA
+806 
-817 DENGNWELKTVSLK
+817 
-831 EGNTENNYSIKI
+831 
-843 IDRAGNISEEVT
+843 
-855 GQIIFDN
+855 
-862 TPPELNNVSIHHQDS
+862 
-877 DNQLVTLSGKTK
+877 
-889 SNSMIVLSCDD
+889 
-900 NNDYST
+900 
-906 RANNEGEWMLKTYN
+906 
-920 RKDESYNIKVIDQAG
+920 
-935 NESEW
+935 
-940 VIKTPASDTTTIVP
+940 
-954 EKVEI
+954 
-959 IDTHNIQNDSMNII
+959 
-973 AAEIPPSEN
+973 
-982 GVHSQYSADVG
+982 
-993 IEHHNELSL
+993 

>member
-1 VTQHQDEVVAQH
+1 MKSVSVTNFDYENTRVAKLKVSGFDIIITDSHGEKTRIIDGLPGILTGELKLQNENGKDIDSTEIINSIDASRLGLDVSVLGSLLNGNDVIPPQEKIDEKTPHNETNEDATHKALEALSAENKELKEKLSKSHQQPKNEENIKIQVEIAEQKINEDTAAFQESNSPTLSVDNRPKKKILLLDDSGSSSSSLPPIKIYIHQDEIVAQHQDEVVTQHQDEVVAQH

-26 AQHQDEVVAQHQ
+26 AQHQDEVVA
-38 DEVVTQHQDE
+38 
-48 VVTQHQDEVVTQHQD
+48 
-63 EVVTQHQD
+63 
-71 EVVAQH
+71 
-77 QDEVVAQHQDEVVT
+77 

-686 KDVVTNNNKPIFS
+686 K
-699 GVTENDSNVSL
+699 
-710 KINNDM
+710 
-716 YSTKADQ
+716 
-723 YGHWS
+723 
-728 IELQKELP
+728 
-736 DDTYTYTV
+736 
-744 TVNKGD
+744 
-750 KMNYISDKITI
+750 
-761 DTVALP
+761 
-767 THINP
+767 
-772 VNDFDSHIH
+772 
-781 HDSYYTN
+781 
-788 TNQPTLT
+788 
-795 GISEPHAKIIL
+795 
-806 NINNNTSETMA
+806 
-817 DENGNWELKTVSLK
+817 
-831 EGNTENNYSIKI
+831 
-843 IDRAGNISEEVT
+843 
-855 GQIIFDN
+855 
-862 TPPELNNVSIHHQDS
+862 
-877 DNQLVTLSGKTK
+877 
-889 SNSMIVLSCDD
+889 
-900 NNDYST
+900 
-906 RANNEGEWMLKTYN
+906 
-920 RKDESYNIKVIDQAG
+920 
-935 NESEW
+935 
-940 VIKTPASDTTTIVP
+940 
-954 EKVEI
+954 
-959 IDTHNIQNDSMNII
+959 
-973 AAEIPPSEN
+973 
-982 GVHSQYSADVG
+982 
-993 IEHHNELSL
+993 

>member
-1 VTQHQDEVVAQH
+1 MKSVSVTNFDYENTRVAKLKVSGFDIIITDSHGEKTRIIDGLPGILTGELKLQNENGKDIDSTEIINSIDASRLGLDVSVLGSLLNGNDVIPPQEKIDEKTPHNETNEDATHKALEALSAENKELKEKLSKSHQQPKNEENIKIQVEIAEQKINEDTAAFQESNSPTLSVDNRPKKKILLLDDSGSSSSSLPPIKIYIHQDEIVAQHQDEVVTQHQDEVVAQH

-744 TVNKGD
+744 TVN
-750 KMNYISDKITI
+750 
-761 DTVALP
+761 
-767 THINP
+767 
-772 VNDFDSHIH
+772 
-781 HDSYYTN
+781 
-788 TNQPTLT
+788 
-795 GISEPHAKIIL
+795 
-806 NINNNTSETMA
+806 
-817 DENGNWELKTVSLK
+817 
-831 EGNTENNYSIKI
+831 
-843 IDRAGNISEEVT
+843 
-855 GQIIFDN
+855 
-862 TPPELNNVSIHHQDS
+862 
-877 DNQLVTLSGKTK
+877 
-889 SNSMIVLSCDD
+889 
-900 NNDYST
+900 
-906 RANNEGEWMLKTYN
+906 
-920 RKDESYNIKVIDQAG
+920 
-935 NESEW
+935 
-940 VIKTPASDTTTIVP
+940 
-954 EKVEI
+954 
-959 IDTHNIQNDSMNII
+959 
-973 AAEIPPSEN
+973 
-982 GVHSQYSADVG
+982 
-993 IEHHNELSL
+993 

>member
-1 VTQHQDEVVAQH
+1 MKSVSVTNFDYENTRVAKLKVSGFDIIITDSHGEKTRIIDGLPGILTGELKLQNENGKDIDSTEIINSIDASRLGLDVSVLGSLLNGNDVIPPQEKIDEKTPHNETNEDATHKALEALSAENKELKEKLSKSHQQPKNEENIKIQVEIAEQKINEDTAAFQESNSPTLSVDNRPKKKILLLDDSGSSSSSLPPIKIYIHQDEI
-13 QDEVVAQH
+13 
-21 QDEVV
+21 
-26 AQHQDEVVAQHQ
+26 VAQHQ

-48 VVTQHQDEVVTQHQD
+48 VVA
-63 EVVTQHQD
+63 QHQD

-679 DQNSSKD
+679 DQNSSK
-686 KDVVTNNNKPIFS
+686 
-699 GVTENDSNVSL
+699 
-710 KINNDM
+710 
-716 YSTKADQ
+716 
-723 YGHWS
+723 
-728 IELQKELP
+728 
-736 DDTYTYTV
+736 
-744 TVNKGD
+744 
-750 KMNYISDKITI
+750 
-761 DTVALP
+761 
-767 THINP
+767 
-772 VNDFDSHIH
+772 
-781 HDSYYTN
+781 
-788 TNQPTLT
+788 
-795 GISEPHAKIIL
+795 
-806 NINNNTSETMA
+806 
-817 DENGNWELKTVSLK
+817 
-831 EGNTENNYSIKI
+831 
-843 IDRAGNISEEVT
+843 
-855 GQIIFDN
+855 
-862 TPPELNNVSIHHQDS
+862 
-877 DNQLVTLSGKTK
+877 
-889 SNSMIVLSCDD
+889 
-900 NNDYST
+900 
-906 RANNEGEWMLKTYN
+906 
-920 RKDESYNIKVIDQAG
+920 
-935 NESEW
+935 
-940 VIKTPASDTTTIVP
+940 
-954 EKVEI
+954 
-959 IDTHNIQNDSMNII
+959 
-973 AAEIPPSEN
+973 
-982 GVHSQYSADVG
+982 
-993 IEHHNELSL
+993 

>member
-1 VTQHQDEVVAQH
+1 MKSVSVTNFDYENTRVAKLKVSGFDIIITDSHGEKTRIIDGLPGILTGELKLQNENGKDIDSTEIINSIDASRLGLDVSVLGSLLNGNDVIPPQEKIDEKTPHNETNEDATHKALEALSAENKELKEKLSKSHQQPKNEENIKIQVEIAEQKINEDTAAFQESNSPTLSVDNRPKKKILLLDDSGSSSSSLPPIKIYIHQDEIVAQHQDEVVTQHQDEVVAQH

-617 LGGTYQTKADNKG
+617 LGGTYQTKA
-630 DWSYPLNNKELSVNQ
+630 
-645 TINYSV
+645 
-651 IASNA
+651 
-656 AGNRSKAS
+656 
-664 GSFYIDTINLTVGID
+664 
-679 DQNSSKD
+679 
-686 KDVVTNNNKPIFS
+686 
-699 GVTENDSNVSL
+699 
-710 KINNDM
+710 
-716 YSTKADQ
+716 
-723 YGHWS
+723 
-728 IELQKELP
+728 
-736 DDTYTYTV
+736 
-744 TVNKGD
+744 
-750 KMNYISDKITI
+750 
-761 DTVALP
+761 
-767 THINP
+767 
-772 VNDFDSHIH
+772 
-781 HDSYYTN
+781 
-788 TNQPTLT
+788 
-795 GISEPHAKIIL
+795 
-806 NINNNTSETMA
+806 
-817 DENGNWELKTVSLK
+817 
-831 EGNTENNYSIKI
+831 
-843 IDRAGNISEEVT
+843 
-855 GQIIFDN
+855 
-862 TPPELNNVSIHHQDS
+862 
-877 DNQLVTLSGKTK
+877 
-889 SNSMIVLSCDD
+889 
-900 NNDYST
+900 
-906 RANNEGEWMLKTYN
+906 
-920 RKDESYNIKVIDQAG
+920 
-935 NESEW
+935 
-940 VIKTPASDTTTIVP
+940 
-954 EKVEI
+954 
-959 IDTHNIQNDSMNII
+959 
-973 AAEIPPSEN
+973 
-982 GVHSQYSADVG
+982 
-993 IEHHNELSL
+993 

>member
-1 VTQHQDEVVAQH
+1 MKSVSVTNFDYENTRVAKLKVSGFDIIITDSHGEKTRIIDGLPGILTGELKLQNENGKDIDSTEIINSIDASRLGLDVSVLGSLLNGNDVIPPQEKIDEKTPHNETNEDATHKALEALSAENKELKEKLSKSHQQPKNEENIKIQVEIAEQKINEDTAAFQESNSPTLSVDNRPKKKILLLDDSGSSSSSLPPIKIYIHQDEIVA
-13 QDEVVAQH
+13 
-21 QDEVV
+21 
-26 AQHQDEVVAQHQ
+26 
-38 DEVVTQHQDE
+38 
-48 VVTQHQDEVVTQHQD
+48 QHQDEVVTQHQD

-544 KVTESLGDGKHTF
+544 KVT
-557 TLVEKNKNGKINTF
+557 
-571 NGYFIVDTRAPEL
+571 
-584 TASISGI
+584 
-591 KDGKIHDP
+591 
-599 NVVFIGK
+599 
-606 TEPRALVTISV
+606 
-617 LGGTYQTKADNKG
+617 
-630 DWSYPLNNKELSVNQ
+630 
-645 TINYSV
+645 
-651 IASNA
+651 
-656 AGNRSKAS
+656 
-664 GSFYIDTINLTVGID
+664 
-679 DQNSSKD
+679 
-686 KDVVTNNNKPIFS
+686 
-699 GVTENDSNVSL
+699 
-710 KINNDM
+710 
-716 YSTKADQ
+716 
-723 YGHWS
+723 
-728 IELQKELP
+728 
-736 DDTYTYTV
+736 
-744 TVNKGD
+744 
-750 KMNYISDKITI
+750 
-761 DTVALP
+761 
-767 THINP
+767 
-772 VNDFDSHIH
+772 
-781 HDSYYTN
+781 
-788 TNQPTLT
+788 
-795 GISEPHAKIIL
+795 
-806 NINNNTSETMA
+806 
-817 DENGNWELKTVSLK
+817 
-831 EGNTENNYSIKI
+831 
-843 IDRAGNISEEVT
+843 
-855 GQIIFDN
+855 
-862 TPPELNNVSIHHQDS
+862 
-877 DNQLVTLSGKTK
+877 
-889 SNSMIVLSCDD
+889 
-900 NNDYST
+900 
-906 RANNEGEWMLKTYN
+906 
-920 RKDESYNIKVIDQAG
+920 
-935 NESEW
+935 
-940 VIKTPASDTTTIVP
+940 
-954 EKVEI
+954 
-959 IDTHNIQNDSMNII
+959 
-973 AAEIPPSEN
+973 
-982 GVHSQYSADVG
+982 
-993 IEHHNELSL
+993 

>member
-1 VTQHQDEVVAQH
+1 MKSVSVTNFDYENTRVAKLKVSGFDIIITDSHGEKTRIIDGLPGILTGELKLQNENGKDIDSTEIINSIDASRLGLDVSVLGSLLNGNDVIPPQEKIDEKTPHNETNEDATHKALEALSAENKELKEKLSKSHQQPKNEENIKIQVEIAEQKINEDTAAFQESNSPTLSVDNRPKKKILLLDDSGSSSSSLPPIKIYIHQDEIVAQHQDEVVAQH

-26 AQHQDEVVAQHQ
+26 AQHQDEVVAQHQDEVVTQHQ

-699 GVTENDSNVSL
+699 GVTENDSNV
-710 KINNDM
+710 
-716 YSTKADQ
+716 
-723 YGHWS
+723 
-728 IELQKELP
+728 
-736 DDTYTYTV
+736 
-744 TVNKGD
+744 
-750 KMNYISDKITI
+750 
-761 DTVALP
+761 
-767 THINP
+767 
-772 VNDFDSHIH
+772 
-781 HDSYYTN
+781 
-788 TNQPTLT
+788 
-795 GISEPHAKIIL
+795 
-806 NINNNTSETMA
+806 
-817 DENGNWELKTVSLK
+817 
-831 EGNTENNYSIKI
+831 
-843 IDRAGNISEEVT
+843 
-855 GQIIFDN
+855 
-862 TPPELNNVSIHHQDS
+862 
-877 DNQLVTLSGKTK
+877 
-889 SNSMIVLSCDD
+889 
-900 NNDYST
+900 
-906 RANNEGEWMLKTYN
+906 
-920 RKDESYNIKVIDQAG
+920 
-935 NESEW
+935 
-940 VIKTPASDTTTIVP
+940 
-954 EKVEI
+954 
-959 IDTHNIQNDSMNII
+959 
-973 AAEIPPSEN
+973 
-982 GVHSQYSADVG
+982 
-993 IEHHNELSL
+993 

>member
-1 VTQHQDEVVAQH
+1 MKSVSVTNFDYENTRVAKLKVSGFDIIITDSHGEKTRIIDGLPGILTGELKLQNENGKDIDSTEIINSIDASRLGLDVSVLGSLLNGNDVIPPQEKIDEKTPHNETNEDATHKALEALSAENKELKEKLSKSHQQPKNEENIKIQVEIAEQKINEDTAAFQESNSPTLSVDNRPKKKILLLDDSGSSSSSLPPIKIYIHQDEIVAQHQDEVVTQHQDEVVAQH

-26 AQHQDEVVAQHQ
+26 
-38 DEVVTQHQDE
+38 T
-48 VVTQHQDEVVTQHQD
+48 
-63 EVVTQHQD
+63 
-71 EVVAQH
+71 
-77 QDEVVAQHQDEVVT
+77 QHQDEVVT

-510 TLSGTA
+510 TLSG
-516 TIGSELV
+516 
-523 ININNT
+523 
-529 SQKVSVDSS
+529 
-538 TGAWTY
+538 
-544 KVTESLGDGKHTF
+544 
-557 TLVEKNKNGKINTF
+557 
-571 NGYFIVDTRAPEL
+571 
-584 TASISGI
+584 
-591 KDGKIHDP
+591 
-599 NVVFIGK
+599 
-606 TEPRALVTISV
+606 
-617 LGGTYQTKADNKG
+617 
-630 DWSYPLNNKELSVNQ
+630 
-645 TINYSV
+645 
-651 IASNA
+651 
-656 AGNRSKAS
+656 
-664 GSFYIDTINLTVGID
+664 
-679 DQNSSKD
+679 
-686 KDVVTNNNKPIFS
+686 
-699 GVTENDSNVSL
+699 
-710 KINNDM
+710 
-716 YSTKADQ
+716 
-723 YGHWS
+723 
-728 IELQKELP
+728 
-736 DDTYTYTV
+736 
-744 TVNKGD
+744 
-750 KMNYISDKITI
+750 
-761 DTVALP
+761 
-767 THINP
+767 
-772 VNDFDSHIH
+772 
-781 HDSYYTN
+781 
-788 TNQPTLT
+788 
-795 GISEPHAKIIL
+795 
-806 NINNNTSETMA
+806 
-817 DENGNWELKTVSLK
+817 
-831 EGNTENNYSIKI
+831 
-843 IDRAGNISEEVT
+843 
-855 GQIIFDN
+855 
-862 TPPELNNVSIHHQDS
+862 
-877 DNQLVTLSGKTK
+877 
-889 SNSMIVLSCDD
+889 
-900 NNDYST
+900 
-906 RANNEGEWMLKTYN
+906 
-920 RKDESYNIKVIDQAG
+920 
-935 NESEW
+935 
-940 VIKTPASDTTTIVP
+940 
-954 EKVEI
+954 
-959 IDTHNIQNDSMNII
+959 
-973 AAEIPPSEN
+973 
-982 GVHSQYSADVG
+982 
-993 IEHHNELSL
+993 

>member
-1 VTQHQDEVVAQH
+1 MKSVSVTNFDYENTRVAKLKVSGFDIIITDSHGEKTRIIDGFPGILTGELKLQNENGKDIDSTEIINSIDASRLGLDVSVLGSLLNGNDVIPPQEKIDEKTPHNETNEDATHKALEALSAENKELKEKLSKSHQQPKNEENIKIQVEIAEQKINEDTAAFQESNSPTLSVDNRPKKKILLLDDSGSSSSSLPPIKIYIHQDEIVAQHQDEVVTQHQDEVVAQH

-630 DWSYPLNNKELSVNQ
+630 DWSYP
-645 TINYSV
+645 
-651 IASNA
+651 
-656 AGNRSKAS
+656 
-664 GSFYIDTINLTVGID
+664 
-679 DQNSSKD
+679 
-686 KDVVTNNNKPIFS
+686 
-699 GVTENDSNVSL
+699 
-710 KINNDM
+710 
-716 YSTKADQ
+716 
-723 YGHWS
+723 
-728 IELQKELP
+728 
-736 DDTYTYTV
+736 
-744 TVNKGD
+744 
-750 KMNYISDKITI
+750 
-761 DTVALP
+761 
-767 THINP
+767 
-772 VNDFDSHIH
+772 
-781 HDSYYTN
+781 
-788 TNQPTLT
+788 
-795 GISEPHAKIIL
+795 
-806 NINNNTSETMA
+806 
-817 DENGNWELKTVSLK
+817 
-831 EGNTENNYSIKI
+831 
-843 IDRAGNISEEVT
+843 
-855 GQIIFDN
+855 
-862 TPPELNNVSIHHQDS
+862 
-877 DNQLVTLSGKTK
+877 
-889 SNSMIVLSCDD
+889 
-900 NNDYST
+900 
-906 RANNEGEWMLKTYN
+906 
-920 RKDESYNIKVIDQAG
+920 
-935 NESEW
+935 
-940 VIKTPASDTTTIVP
+940 
-954 EKVEI
+954 
-959 IDTHNIQNDSMNII
+959 
-973 AAEIPPSEN
+973 
-982 GVHSQYSADVG
+982 
-993 IEHHNELSL
+993 

>member
-1 VTQHQDEVVAQH
+1 MKSVSVTNFDYENTRVAKLKVSGFDIIITDSHGEKTRIIDGLPGILTGELKLQNENGKDIDSTEIINSIDASRLGLDVSVLGSLLNGNDVIPPQEKIDEKTPHNETNEDATHKALEALSAENKELKEKLSKSHQQPKNEENIKIQVEIAEQKINEDTAAFQESNSPTLSVDNRPKKKILLLDDSGSSSSSLPPIKIYIHQDEIVAQHQDEVVAQH

-26 AQHQDEVVAQHQ
+26 AQHQDEVVAQHQDEVVTQHQ

-679 DQNSSKD
+679 DQ
-686 KDVVTNNNKPIFS
+686 
-699 GVTENDSNVSL
+699 
-710 KINNDM
+710 
-716 YSTKADQ
+716 
-723 YGHWS
+723 
-728 IELQKELP
+728 
-736 DDTYTYTV
+736 
-744 TVNKGD
+744 
-750 KMNYISDKITI
+750 
-761 DTVALP
+761 
-767 THINP
+767 
-772 VNDFDSHIH
+772 
-781 HDSYYTN
+781 
-788 TNQPTLT
+788 
-795 GISEPHAKIIL
+795 
-806 NINNNTSETMA
+806 
-817 DENGNWELKTVSLK
+817 
-831 EGNTENNYSIKI
+831 
-843 IDRAGNISEEVT
+843 
-855 GQIIFDN
+855 
-862 TPPELNNVSIHHQDS
+862 
-877 DNQLVTLSGKTK
+877 
-889 SNSMIVLSCDD
+889 
-900 NNDYST
+900 
-906 RANNEGEWMLKTYN
+906 
-920 RKDESYNIKVIDQAG
+920 
-935 NESEW
+935 
-940 VIKTPASDTTTIVP
+940 
-954 EKVEI
+954 
-959 IDTHNIQNDSMNII
+959 
-973 AAEIPPSEN
+973 
-982 GVHSQYSADVG
+982 
-993 IEHHNELSL
+993 

>member
-1 VTQHQDEVVAQH
+1 MKSVSVTNFDYENTRVAKLKVSGFDIIITDSHGEKTRIIDGLPGILTGELKLQNENGKDIDSTEIINSIDASRLGLDVSVLGSLLNGNDVIPPQEKIDEKTPHNETNEDATHKALEALSAENKELKEKLSKSHQQPKNEENIKIQVEIAEQKINEDTAAFQESNSPTLSVDNRPKKKILLLDDSGSSSSSLPPIKIYIHQDEIVAQHQDEVVTQHQDEVVAQH

-716 YSTKADQ
+716 Y
-723 YGHWS
+723 
-728 IELQKELP
+728 
-736 DDTYTYTV
+736 
-744 TVNKGD
+744 
-750 KMNYISDKITI
+750 
-761 DTVALP
+761 
-767 THINP
+767 
-772 VNDFDSHIH
+772 
-781 HDSYYTN
+781 
-788 TNQPTLT
+788 
-795 GISEPHAKIIL
+795 
-806 NINNNTSETMA
+806 
-817 DENGNWELKTVSLK
+817 
-831 EGNTENNYSIKI
+831 
-843 IDRAGNISEEVT
+843 
-855 GQIIFDN
+855 
-862 TPPELNNVSIHHQDS
+862 
-877 DNQLVTLSGKTK
+877 
-889 SNSMIVLSCDD
+889 
-900 NNDYST
+900 
-906 RANNEGEWMLKTYN
+906 
-920 RKDESYNIKVIDQAG
+920 
-935 NESEW
+935 
-940 VIKTPASDTTTIVP
+940 
-954 EKVEI
+954 
-959 IDTHNIQNDSMNII
+959 
-973 AAEIPPSEN
+973 
-982 GVHSQYSADVG
+982 
-993 IEHHNELSL
+993 

>member
-1 VTQHQDEVVAQH
+1 MKSVSVTNFDYENTRVAKLKVSGFDIIITDSHGEKTRIIDGLPGILTGELKLQNENGKDIDSTEIINSIDASRLGLDVSVLGSLLNGNDVIPPQEKIDEKTPHNETNEDATHKALEALSAENKELKEKLSKSHQQPKNEENIKIQVEIAEQKINEDTAAFQESNSPTLSVDNRPKKKILLLDDSGSSSSSLPPIKIYIHQDEIVA
-13 QDEVVAQH
+13 
-21 QDEVV
+21 
-26 AQHQDEVVAQHQ
+26 
-38 DEVVTQHQDE
+38 
-48 VVTQHQDEVVTQHQD
+48 QHQD

-664 GSFYIDTINLTVGID
+664 GSFYIDTIN
-679 DQNSSKD
+679 
-686 KDVVTNNNKPIFS
+686 
-699 GVTENDSNVSL
+699 
-710 KINNDM
+710 
-716 YSTKADQ
+716 
-723 YGHWS
+723 
-728 IELQKELP
+728 
-736 DDTYTYTV
+736 
-744 TVNKGD
+744 
-750 KMNYISDKITI
+750 
-761 DTVALP
+761 
-767 THINP
+767 
-772 VNDFDSHIH
+772 
-781 HDSYYTN
+781 
-788 TNQPTLT
+788 
-795 GISEPHAKIIL
+795 
-806 NINNNTSETMA
+806 
-817 DENGNWELKTVSLK
+817 
-831 EGNTENNYSIKI
+831 
-843 IDRAGNISEEVT
+843 
-855 GQIIFDN
+855 
-862 TPPELNNVSIHHQDS
+862 
-877 DNQLVTLSGKTK
+877 
-889 SNSMIVLSCDD
+889 
-900 NNDYST
+900 
-906 RANNEGEWMLKTYN
+906 
-920 RKDESYNIKVIDQAG
+920 
-935 NESEW
+935 
-940 VIKTPASDTTTIVP
+940 
-954 EKVEI
+954 
-959 IDTHNIQNDSMNII
+959 
-973 AAEIPPSEN
+973 
-982 GVHSQYSADVG
+982 
-993 IEHHNELSL
+993 

>member
-1 VTQHQDEVVAQH
+1 MKSVSVTNFDYENTRVAKLKVSGFDIIITDSHGEKTRIIDGLPGILTGELKLQNENGKDIDSTEIINSIDASRLGLDVSVLGSLLNGNDVIPPQEKIDEKTPHNETNEDATHKALEALSAENKELKEKLSKSHQQPKNEENIKIQVEIAEQKINEDTAAFQESNSPTLSVDNRPKKKILLLDDSGSSSSSLPPIKIYIHQDEIVAQHQDEVVTQHQDEVVAQH

-710 KINNDM
+710 
-716 YSTKADQ
+716 
-723 YGHWS
+723 
-728 IELQKELP
+728 
-736 DDTYTYTV
+736 
-744 TVNKGD
+744 
-750 KMNYISDKITI
+750 
-761 DTVALP
+761 
-767 THINP
+767 
-772 VNDFDSHIH
+772 
-781 HDSYYTN
+781 
-788 TNQPTLT
+788 
-795 GISEPHAKIIL
+795 
-806 NINNNTSETMA
+806 
-817 DENGNWELKTVSLK
+817 
-831 EGNTENNYSIKI
+831 
-843 IDRAGNISEEVT
+843 
-855 GQIIFDN
+855 
-862 TPPELNNVSIHHQDS
+862 
-877 DNQLVTLSGKTK
+877 
-889 SNSMIVLSCDD
+889 
-900 NNDYST
+900 
-906 RANNEGEWMLKTYN
+906 
-920 RKDESYNIKVIDQAG
+920 
-935 NESEW
+935 
-940 VIKTPASDTTTIVP
+940 
-954 EKVEI
+954 
-959 IDTHNIQNDSMNII
+959 
-973 AAEIPPSEN
+973 
-982 GVHSQYSADVG
+982 
-993 IEHHNELSL
+993 

>member
-1 VTQHQDEVVAQH
+1 MKSVSVTNFDYENTRVAKLKVSGFDIIITDSHGEKTRIIDGLPGILTGELKLQNENGKDIDSTEIINSIDASRLGLDVSVLGSLLNGNDVIPPQEKIDEKTPHNETNEDATHKALEALSAENKELKEKLSKSHQQPKNEENIKIQVEIAEQKINEDTAAFQESNSPTLSVDNRPKKKILLLDDSGSSSSSLPPIKIYIHQDEIVA
-13 QDEVVAQH
+13 
-21 QDEVV
+21 
-26 AQHQDEVVAQHQ
+26 
-38 DEVVTQHQDE
+38 
-48 VVTQHQDEVVTQHQD
+48 QHQD

-489 SLDIDSITG
+489 SLDIDS
-498 QNSIIETSNKLP
+498 
-510 TLSGTA
+510 
-516 TIGSELV
+516 
-523 ININNT
+523 
-529 SQKVSVDSS
+529 
-538 TGAWTY
+538 
-544 KVTESLGDGKHTF
+544 
-557 TLVEKNKNGKINTF
+557 
-571 NGYFIVDTRAPEL
+571 
-584 TASISGI
+584 
-591 KDGKIHDP
+591 
-599 NVVFIGK
+599 
-606 TEPRALVTISV
+606 
-617 LGGTYQTKADNKG
+617 
-630 DWSYPLNNKELSVNQ
+630 
-645 TINYSV
+645 
-651 IASNA
+651 
-656 AGNRSKAS
+656 
-664 GSFYIDTINLTVGID
+664 
-679 DQNSSKD
+679 
-686 KDVVTNNNKPIFS
+686 
-699 GVTENDSNVSL
+699 
-710 KINNDM
+710 
-716 YSTKADQ
+716 
-723 YGHWS
+723 
-728 IELQKELP
+728 
-736 DDTYTYTV
+736 
-744 TVNKGD
+744 
-750 KMNYISDKITI
+750 
-761 DTVALP
+761 
-767 THINP
+767 
-772 VNDFDSHIH
+772 
-781 HDSYYTN
+781 
-788 TNQPTLT
+788 
-795 GISEPHAKIIL
+795 
-806 NINNNTSETMA
+806 
-817 DENGNWELKTVSLK
+817 
-831 EGNTENNYSIKI
+831 
-843 IDRAGNISEEVT
+843 
-855 GQIIFDN
+855 
-862 TPPELNNVSIHHQDS
+862 
-877 DNQLVTLSGKTK
+877 
-889 SNSMIVLSCDD
+889 
-900 NNDYST
+900 
-906 RANNEGEWMLKTYN
+906 
-920 RKDESYNIKVIDQAG
+920 
-935 NESEW
+935 
-940 VIKTPASDTTTIVP
+940 
-954 EKVEI
+954 
-959 IDTHNIQNDSMNII
+959 
-973 AAEIPPSEN
+973 
-982 GVHSQYSADVG
+982 
-993 IEHHNELSL
+993 

>member
-1 VTQHQDEVVAQH
+1 MKSVSVTNFDYENTRVAKLKVSGFDIIITDSHGEKTRIIDGLPGILTGELKLQNENGKDIDSTEIINSIDASRLGLDVSVLGSLLNGNDVIPPQEKIDEKTPHNETNEDATHKALEALSAENKELKEKLSKSHQQPKNEENIKIQVEIAEQKINEDTAAFQESNSPTLSVDNRPKKKILLLDDSGSSSSSLPPIKIYIHQDEI
-13 QDEVVAQH
+13 
-21 QDEVV
+21 
-26 AQHQDEVVAQHQ
+26 
-38 DEVVTQHQDE
+38 
-48 VVTQHQDEVVTQHQD
+48 
-63 EVVTQHQD
+63 
-71 EVVAQH
+71 
-77 QDEVVAQHQDEVVT
+77 VAQHQDEVVT

-699 GVTENDSNVSL
+699 GVTE
-710 KINNDM
+710 
-716 YSTKADQ
+716 
-723 YGHWS
+723 
-728 IELQKELP
+728 
-736 DDTYTYTV
+736 
-744 TVNKGD
+744 
-750 KMNYISDKITI
+750 
-761 DTVALP
+761 
-767 THINP
+767 
-772 VNDFDSHIH
+772 
-781 HDSYYTN
+781 
-788 TNQPTLT
+788 
-795 GISEPHAKIIL
+795 
-806 NINNNTSETMA
+806 
-817 DENGNWELKTVSLK
+817 
-831 EGNTENNYSIKI
+831 
-843 IDRAGNISEEVT
+843 
-855 GQIIFDN
+855 
-862 TPPELNNVSIHHQDS
+862 
-877 DNQLVTLSGKTK
+877 
-889 SNSMIVLSCDD
+889 
-900 NNDYST
+900 
-906 RANNEGEWMLKTYN
+906 
-920 RKDESYNIKVIDQAG
+920 
-935 NESEW
+935 
-940 VIKTPASDTTTIVP
+940 
-954 EKVEI
+954 
-959 IDTHNIQNDSMNII
+959 
-973 AAEIPPSEN
+973 
-982 GVHSQYSADVG
+982 
-993 IEHHNELSL
+993 

>member
-1 VTQHQDEVVAQH
+1 MKSVSVTNFDYENTRVAKLKVSGFDIIITDSHGEKTRIIDGLPGILTGELKLQNENGKDIDSTEIINSIDASRLGLDVSVLGSLLNGNDVIPPQEKIDEKTPHNETNEDATHKALEALSAENKELKEKLSKSHQQPKNEENIKIQVEIAEQKINEDTAAFQESNSPTLSVDNRPKKKILLLDDSGSSSSSLPPIKIYIHQDEIVAQHQDEVVTQHQDEVVAQH

-26 AQHQDEVVAQHQ
+26 
-38 DEVVTQHQDE
+38 T
-48 VVTQHQDEVVTQHQD
+48 
-63 EVVTQHQD
+63 
-71 EVVAQH
+71 
-77 QDEVVAQHQDEVVT
+77 QHQDEVVT

-557 TLVEKNKNGKINTF
+557 TLVEKNKNG
-571 NGYFIVDTRAPEL
+571 
-584 TASISGI
+584 
-591 KDGKIHDP
+591 
-599 NVVFIGK
+599 
-606 TEPRALVTISV
+606 
-617 LGGTYQTKADNKG
+617 
-630 DWSYPLNNKELSVNQ
+630 
-645 TINYSV
+645 
-651 IASNA
+651 
-656 AGNRSKAS
+656 
-664 GSFYIDTINLTVGID
+664 
-679 DQNSSKD
+679 
-686 KDVVTNNNKPIFS
+686 
-699 GVTENDSNVSL
+699 
-710 KINNDM
+710 
-716 YSTKADQ
+716 
-723 YGHWS
+723 
-728 IELQKELP
+728 
-736 DDTYTYTV
+736 
-744 TVNKGD
+744 
-750 KMNYISDKITI
+750 
-761 DTVALP
+761 
-767 THINP
+767 
-772 VNDFDSHIH
+772 
-781 HDSYYTN
+781 
-788 TNQPTLT
+788 
-795 GISEPHAKIIL
+795 
-806 NINNNTSETMA
+806 
-817 DENGNWELKTVSLK
+817 
-831 EGNTENNYSIKI
+831 
-843 IDRAGNISEEVT
+843 
-855 GQIIFDN
+855 
-862 TPPELNNVSIHHQDS
+862 
-877 DNQLVTLSGKTK
+877 
-889 SNSMIVLSCDD
+889 
-900 NNDYST
+900 
-906 RANNEGEWMLKTYN
+906 
-920 RKDESYNIKVIDQAG
+920 
-935 NESEW
+935 
-940 VIKTPASDTTTIVP
+940 
-954 EKVEI
+954 
-959 IDTHNIQNDSMNII
+959 
-973 AAEIPPSEN
+973 
-982 GVHSQYSADVG
+982 
-993 IEHHNELSL
+993 

>member
-1 VTQHQDEVVAQH
+1 MKSVSVTNFDYENTRVAKLKVSGFDIIITDSHGEKTRIIDGLPGILTGELKLQNENGKDIDSTEIINSIDASRLGLDVSVLGSLLNGNDVIPPQEKIDEKTPHNETNEDATHKALEALSAENKELKEKLSKSHQQPKNEENIKIQVEIAEQKINEDTAAFQESNSPTLSVDNRPKKKILLLDDSGSSSSSLPPIKIYIHQDEIVAQHQDEVVTQHQDEVVAQH
-13 QDEVVAQH
+13 QDEVVA
-21 QDEVV
+21 
-26 AQHQDEVVAQHQ
+26 
-38 DEVVTQHQDE
+38 
-48 VVTQHQDEVVTQHQD
+48 QHQD

-699 GVTENDSNVSL
+699 GVTENDS
-710 KINNDM
+710 
-716 YSTKADQ
+716 
-723 YGHWS
+723 
-728 IELQKELP
+728 
-736 DDTYTYTV
+736 
-744 TVNKGD
+744 
-750 KMNYISDKITI
+750 
-761 DTVALP
+761 
-767 THINP
+767 
-772 VNDFDSHIH
+772 
-781 HDSYYTN
+781 
-788 TNQPTLT
+788 
-795 GISEPHAKIIL
+795 
-806 NINNNTSETMA
+806 
-817 DENGNWELKTVSLK
+817 
-831 EGNTENNYSIKI
+831 
-843 IDRAGNISEEVT
+843 
-855 GQIIFDN
+855 
-862 TPPELNNVSIHHQDS
+862 
-877 DNQLVTLSGKTK
+877 
-889 SNSMIVLSCDD
+889 
-900 NNDYST
+900 
-906 RANNEGEWMLKTYN
+906 
-920 RKDESYNIKVIDQAG
+920 
-935 NESEW
+935 
-940 VIKTPASDTTTIVP
+940 
-954 EKVEI
+954 
-959 IDTHNIQNDSMNII
+959 
-973 AAEIPPSEN
+973 
-982 GVHSQYSADVG
+982 
-993 IEHHNELSL
+993 

>member
-1 VTQHQDEVVAQH
+1 MKSVSVTNFDYENTRVAKLKVSGFDIIITDSHGEKTRIIDGLPGILTGELKLQNENGKDIDSTEIINSIDASRLGLDVSVLGSLLNGNDVIPPQEKIDEKTPHNETNEDATHKALEALSAENKELKEKLSKSHQQPKNEENIKIQVEIAEQKINEDTAAFQESNSPTLSVDNRPKKKILLLDDSGSSSSSLPPIKIYIHQDEI
-13 QDEVVAQH
+13 
-21 QDEVV
+21 
-26 AQHQDEVVAQHQ
+26 VAQHQ

-48 VVTQHQDEVVTQHQD
+48 VVA
-63 EVVTQHQD
+63 QHQD

-656 AGNRSKAS
+656 AG
-664 GSFYIDTINLTVGID
+664 
-679 DQNSSKD
+679 
-686 KDVVTNNNKPIFS
+686 
-699 GVTENDSNVSL
+699 
-710 KINNDM
+710 
-716 YSTKADQ
+716 
-723 YGHWS
+723 
-728 IELQKELP
+728 
-736 DDTYTYTV
+736 
-744 TVNKGD
+744 
-750 KMNYISDKITI
+750 
-761 DTVALP
+761 
-767 THINP
+767 
-772 VNDFDSHIH
+772 
-781 HDSYYTN
+781 
-788 TNQPTLT
+788 
-795 GISEPHAKIIL
+795 
-806 NINNNTSETMA
+806 
-817 DENGNWELKTVSLK
+817 
-831 EGNTENNYSIKI
+831 
-843 IDRAGNISEEVT
+843 
-855 GQIIFDN
+855 
-862 TPPELNNVSIHHQDS
+862 
-877 DNQLVTLSGKTK
+877 
-889 SNSMIVLSCDD
+889 
-900 NNDYST
+900 
-906 RANNEGEWMLKTYN
+906 
-920 RKDESYNIKVIDQAG
+920 
-935 NESEW
+935 
-940 VIKTPASDTTTIVP
+940 
-954 EKVEI
+954 
-959 IDTHNIQNDSMNII
+959 
-973 AAEIPPSEN
+973 
-982 GVHSQYSADVG
+982 
-993 IEHHNELSL
+993 

>member
-1 VTQHQDEVVAQH
+1 MKSVSVTNFDYENTRVAKLKVSGFDIIITDSHGEKTRIIDGLPGILTGELKLQNENGKDIDSTEIINSIDASRLGLDVSVLGSLLNGNDVIPPQEKIDEKTPHNETNEDATHKALEALSAENKELKEKLSKSHQQPKNEENIKIQVEIAEQKINEDTAAFQESNSPTLSVDNRPKKKILLLDDSGSSSSSLPPIKIYIHQDEIVAQHQDEVVTQHQDEVVAQH

-617 LGGTYQTKADNKG
+617 LGG
-630 DWSYPLNNKELSVNQ
+630 
-645 TINYSV
+645 
-651 IASNA
+651 
-656 AGNRSKAS
+656 
-664 GSFYIDTINLTVGID
+664 
-679 DQNSSKD
+679 
-686 KDVVTNNNKPIFS
+686 
-699 GVTENDSNVSL
+699 
-710 KINNDM
+710 
-716 YSTKADQ
+716 
-723 YGHWS
+723 
-728 IELQKELP
+728 
-736 DDTYTYTV
+736 
-744 TVNKGD
+744 
-750 KMNYISDKITI
+750 
-761 DTVALP
+761 
-767 THINP
+767 
-772 VNDFDSHIH
+772 
-781 HDSYYTN
+781 
-788 TNQPTLT
+788 
-795 GISEPHAKIIL
+795 
-806 NINNNTSETMA
+806 
-817 DENGNWELKTVSLK
+817 
-831 EGNTENNYSIKI
+831 
-843 IDRAGNISEEVT
+843 
-855 GQIIFDN
+855 
-862 TPPELNNVSIHHQDS
+862 
-877 DNQLVTLSGKTK
+877 
-889 SNSMIVLSCDD
+889 
-900 NNDYST
+900 
-906 RANNEGEWMLKTYN
+906 
-920 RKDESYNIKVIDQAG
+920 
-935 NESEW
+935 
-940 VIKTPASDTTTIVP
+940 
-954 EKVEI
+954 
-959 IDTHNIQNDSMNII
+959 
-973 AAEIPPSEN
+973 
-982 GVHSQYSADVG
+982 
-993 IEHHNELSL
+993 

>member
-1 VTQHQDEVVAQH
+1 MKSVSVTNFDYENTRVAKLKVSGFDIIITDSHGEKTRIIDGLPGILTGELKLQNENGKDIDSTEIINSIDASRLGLDVSVLGSLLNGNDVIPPQEKIDEKTPHNETNEDATHKALEALSAENKELKEKLSKSHQQPKNEENIKIQVEIAEQKINEDTAAFQESNSPTLSVDNRPKKKILLLDDSGSSSSSLPPIKIYIHQDEIVA
-13 QDEVVAQH
+13 
-21 QDEVV
+21 
-26 AQHQDEVVAQHQ
+26 
-38 DEVVTQHQDE
+38 
-48 VVTQHQDEVVTQHQD
+48 QHQDEVVTQHQD

-498 QNSIIETSNKLP
+498 QNSIIETSN
-510 TLSGTA
+510 
-516 TIGSELV
+516 
-523 ININNT
+523 
-529 SQKVSVDSS
+529 
-538 TGAWTY
+538 
-544 KVTESLGDGKHTF
+544 
-557 TLVEKNKNGKINTF
+557 
-571 NGYFIVDTRAPEL
+571 
-584 TASISGI
+584 
-591 KDGKIHDP
+591 
-599 NVVFIGK
+599 
-606 TEPRALVTISV
+606 
-617 LGGTYQTKADNKG
+617 
-630 DWSYPLNNKELSVNQ
+630 
-645 TINYSV
+645 
-651 IASNA
+651 
-656 AGNRSKAS
+656 
-664 GSFYIDTINLTVGID
+664 
-679 DQNSSKD
+679 
-686 KDVVTNNNKPIFS
+686 
-699 GVTENDSNVSL
+699 
-710 KINNDM
+710 
-716 YSTKADQ
+716 
-723 YGHWS
+723 
-728 IELQKELP
+728 
-736 DDTYTYTV
+736 
-744 TVNKGD
+744 
-750 KMNYISDKITI
+750 
-761 DTVALP
+761 
-767 THINP
+767 
-772 VNDFDSHIH
+772 
-781 HDSYYTN
+781 
-788 TNQPTLT
+788 
-795 GISEPHAKIIL
+795 
-806 NINNNTSETMA
+806 
-817 DENGNWELKTVSLK
+817 
-831 EGNTENNYSIKI
+831 
-843 IDRAGNISEEVT
+843 
-855 GQIIFDN
+855 
-862 TPPELNNVSIHHQDS
+862 
-877 DNQLVTLSGKTK
+877 
-889 SNSMIVLSCDD
+889 
-900 NNDYST
+900 
-906 RANNEGEWMLKTYN
+906 
-920 RKDESYNIKVIDQAG
+920 
-935 NESEW
+935 
-940 VIKTPASDTTTIVP
+940 
-954 EKVEI
+954 
-959 IDTHNIQNDSMNII
+959 
-973 AAEIPPSEN
+973 
-982 GVHSQYSADVG
+982 
-993 IEHHNELSL
+993 

>member
-1 VTQHQDEVVAQH
+1 MKSVSVTNFDYENTRVAKLKVSGFDIIITDSHGEKTRIIDGLPGILTGELKLQNENGKDIDSTEIINSIDASRLGLDVSVLGSLLNGNDVIPPQEKIDEKTPHNETNEDATHKALEALSAENKELKEKLSKSHQQPKNEENIKIQVEIAEQKINEDTAAFQESNSPTLSVDNRPKKKILLLDDSGSSSSSLPPIKIYIHQDEIVAQHQDEVVTQHQDEVVAQH

-686 KDVVTNNNKPIFS
+686 KDVV
-699 GVTENDSNVSL
+699 
-710 KINNDM
+710 
-716 YSTKADQ
+716 
-723 YGHWS
+723 
-728 IELQKELP
+728 
-736 DDTYTYTV
+736 
-744 TVNKGD
+744 
-750 KMNYISDKITI
+750 
-761 DTVALP
+761 
-767 THINP
+767 
-772 VNDFDSHIH
+772 
-781 HDSYYTN
+781 
-788 TNQPTLT
+788 
-795 GISEPHAKIIL
+795 
-806 NINNNTSETMA
+806 
-817 DENGNWELKTVSLK
+817 
-831 EGNTENNYSIKI
+831 
-843 IDRAGNISEEVT
+843 
-855 GQIIFDN
+855 
-862 TPPELNNVSIHHQDS
+862 
-877 DNQLVTLSGKTK
+877 
-889 SNSMIVLSCDD
+889 
-900 NNDYST
+900 
-906 RANNEGEWMLKTYN
+906 
-920 RKDESYNIKVIDQAG
+920 
-935 NESEW
+935 
-940 VIKTPASDTTTIVP
+940 
-954 EKVEI
+954 
-959 IDTHNIQNDSMNII
+959 
-973 AAEIPPSEN
+973 
-982 GVHSQYSADVG
+982 
-993 IEHHNELSL
+993 

>member
-1 VTQHQDEVVAQH
+1 MKSVSVTNFDYENTRVAKLKVSGFDIIITDSHGEKTRIIDGLPGILTGELKLQNENGKDIDSTEIINSIDASRLGLDVSVLGSLLNGNDVIPPQEKIDEKTPHNETNEDATHKALEALSAENKELKEKLSKSHQQPKNEENIKIQVEIAEQKINEDTAAFQESNSPTLSVDNRPKKKILLLDDSGSSSSSLPPIKIYIHQDEIVA
-13 QDEVVAQH
+13 
-21 QDEVV
+21 
-26 AQHQDEVVAQHQ
+26 
-38 DEVVTQHQDE
+38 
-48 VVTQHQDEVVTQHQD
+48 QHQD

-523 ININNT
+523 
-529 SQKVSVDSS
+529 
-538 TGAWTY
+538 
-544 KVTESLGDGKHTF
+544 
-557 TLVEKNKNGKINTF
+557 
-571 NGYFIVDTRAPEL
+571 
-584 TASISGI
+584 
-591 KDGKIHDP
+591 
-599 NVVFIGK
+599 
-606 TEPRALVTISV
+606 
-617 LGGTYQTKADNKG
+617 
-630 DWSYPLNNKELSVNQ
+630 
-645 TINYSV
+645 
-651 IASNA
+651 
-656 AGNRSKAS
+656 
-664 GSFYIDTINLTVGID
+664 
-679 DQNSSKD
+679 
-686 KDVVTNNNKPIFS
+686 
-699 GVTENDSNVSL
+699 
-710 KINNDM
+710 
-716 YSTKADQ
+716 
-723 YGHWS
+723 
-728 IELQKELP
+728 
-736 DDTYTYTV
+736 
-744 TVNKGD
+744 
-750 KMNYISDKITI
+750 
-761 DTVALP
+761 
-767 THINP
+767 
-772 VNDFDSHIH
+772 
-781 HDSYYTN
+781 
-788 TNQPTLT
+788 
-795 GISEPHAKIIL
+795 
-806 NINNNTSETMA
+806 
-817 DENGNWELKTVSLK
+817 
-831 EGNTENNYSIKI
+831 
-843 IDRAGNISEEVT
+843 
-855 GQIIFDN
+855 
-862 TPPELNNVSIHHQDS
+862 
-877 DNQLVTLSGKTK
+877 
-889 SNSMIVLSCDD
+889 
-900 NNDYST
+900 
-906 RANNEGEWMLKTYN
+906 
-920 RKDESYNIKVIDQAG
+920 
-935 NESEW
+935 
-940 VIKTPASDTTTIVP
+940 
-954 EKVEI
+954 
-959 IDTHNIQNDSMNII
+959 
-973 AAEIPPSEN
+973 
-982 GVHSQYSADVG
+982 
-993 IEHHNELSL
+993 